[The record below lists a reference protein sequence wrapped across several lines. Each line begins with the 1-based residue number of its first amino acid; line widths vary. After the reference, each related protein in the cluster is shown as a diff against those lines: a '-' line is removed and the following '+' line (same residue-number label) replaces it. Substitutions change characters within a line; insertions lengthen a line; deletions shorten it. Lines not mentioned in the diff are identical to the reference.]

1 MGILNRGRPSFQDPP
16 TDKGLY
22 RVVSPEGN
30 IEYIGSANRLS
41 SRISDQVRVGD
52 KVSPG
57 DRVAWQAAK
66 PGVTLEQ
73 VRTHEAAKIAQHNP
87 PRNLRAG
94 GGGRL
99 PNK

>member
-30 IEYIGSANRLS
+30 IEYIGSANCLS
-41 SRISDQVRVGD
+41 TRIGAQMRAGV
-52 KVSPG
+52 KVSAG
-57 DRVAWQAAK
+57 DRVAWQTAK
-66 PGVTLEQ
+66 PGVSLEQ

-87 PRNLRAG
+87 PLNLRAG